1 MSSFNLADLI
11 MGDKG
16 KDKVKPI
23 IKKKSKKGFT
33 HGINV
38 IFTNGVYKG
47 YHGTVVDFYPAS
59 VILMMDSKAYIES
72 EKYGPIVS
80 SGSHLMT
87 DVGDS
92 VVEQV
97 ILGVS
102 GKYVPIRLFK
112 KQNEFQVRVGVV
124 ISDENIIMR
133 SLMRVGKSIDE
144 ISRIMEDTNN
154 MFISEIVLSSSLSMS
169 DLNINDDVDVLVE
182 KLTSMQIKNEK
193 PSILDDLSEEIKV
206 NESILNMI
214 KKIENKDDVDV
225 RVIFKKDIIGP
236 QYYIN
241 VSDNLGDIKMYNPNK
256 DQYLVSYKRM
266 LPLNPNMVSI
276 EKEGDKEFGVIKYGP
291 YTGQR
296 LEVAI
301 NKEAGLAIILSS
313 NGKRITSHVVRKGDI
328 VDELNNPVFEERMIY
343 PSDVFYID
351 ILLNND
357 NYAQVNKIIDDNIMN
372 ITEMDENRKYKTRD
386 ISFAEIKELQPGFK
400 IGGSKLKVDIP
411 DTLDIALDD
420 IEEVNSDIEDES
432 NESKEIDY
440 AMSPVEGEEGEG
452 EQKLSFKDI
461 ERTEVVRKEL
471 TREEQS
477 MKDEILNILRLL
489 KVGEDNID
497 VYKMIDMINSL
508 LKLIKSKLK
517 EINYKTDIMV
527 TGNIKFIL
535 VCVVLYELIR
545 VTGFDKSLDD
555 VLKMLFPSYFT
566 IRDIQANR
574 MNDNIFL
581 MEWSSYTSKEKINE
595 SIKIIKKYMKEKD
608 YIKIIKELILSAD
621 SVLQGLLGLRI
632 NIIKRDIVSM
642 EDLIPLG
649 VNPVTGKKYSE
660 ERAEQILE
668 KSREGFMKFRDQI
681 VTVDDLINDK
691 PLPIKEVDI
700 IWSSINAHII
710 RKFENEIKRKA
721 DSQIELRDD
730 YLYIRDNLLR
740 APFALRDDDIRPS
753 VKKAFTLIYKKLLD
767 AIVKQNKKIETGKK
781 RKREEDEQVKLNREL
796 FYTKDFNDEEED
808 NFEPKHTGSYLKEQG
823 RREMQKQLT
832 KSMRATNINAAIMKK
847 KSKENKSE

>member
-11 MGDKG
+11 VGDNEKN
-16 KDKVKPI
+16 KVKPI
-23 IKKKSKKGFT
+23 MMKKKSKKSFT
-33 HGINV
+33 HGINI

-59 VILMMDSKAYIES
+59 VVLMMDSEAYIES

-80 SGSHLMT
+80 PGSRLMT

-97 ILGVS
+97 IPSIS
-102 GKYVPIRLFK
+102 GKYVPIQLFK
-112 KQNEFQVRVGVV
+112 KQNESQIRIGIV
-124 ISDENIIMR
+124 IFDENIIMR
-133 SLMRVGKSIDE
+133 SLMKVGKSIED
-144 ISRIMEDTNN
+144 ISRIMEDKNN
-154 MFISEIVLSSSLSMS
+154 MFVSELVLSSSLSMS
-169 DLNINDDVDVLVE
+169 DLNINDNVDVLIE
-182 KLTSMQIKNEK
+182 KLTKMQIKNEK
-193 PSILDDLSEEIKV
+193 PSILEELSEEIKV

-241 VSDNLGDIKMYNPNK
+241 VSDNLGDVKIYNPNK
-256 DQYLVSYKRM
+256 DQYLVSYKKM
-266 LPLNPNMVSI
+266 LPLNPGMVAI
-276 EKEGDKEFGVIKYGP
+276 EKDSYGKEFGIVKKGP
-291 YTGQR
+291 YVGQR
-296 LEVAI
+296 LEVVTH
-301 NKEAGLAIILSS
+301 KEAGLAIILSS
-313 NGKRITSHVVRKGDI
+313 NGNRITSHVVRKGDM

-351 ILLNND
+351 LLLLND
-357 NYAQVNKIIDDNIMN
+357 NYAQVNKIIDDDLMN
-372 ITEMDENRKYKTRD
+372 ITEMDANRKFIKRD
-386 ISFAEIKELQPGFK
+386 ISFSEIKELQPGFK
-400 IGGSKLKVDIP
+400 IGKESKLKVEIP
-411 DTLDIALDD
+411 EIYDVELDD
-420 IEEVNSDIEDES
+420 IEEYDDEGD
-432 NESKEIDY
+432 ESKEIDY
-440 AMSPVEGEEGEG
+440 VMSPVEGEEGEG
-452 EQKLSFKDI
+452 EQKMSFKDI

-471 TREEQS
+471 TRAEQS
-477 MKDEILNILRLL
+477 MKDEFLNILRLL

-497 VYKMIDMINSL
+497 VYKMIDMTNDL
-508 LKLIKSKLK
+508 LKLIKTKLK
-517 EINYKTDIMV
+517 EIDYKTDIMV
-527 TGNIKFIL
+527 TSNIKFIL
-535 VCVVLYELIR
+535 VCIVLYELIR

-581 MEWSSYTSKEKINE
+581 MEWSSYTSKEKIDE
-595 SIKIIKKYMKEKD
+595 SIKKIKKYMKEKD

-621 SVLQGLLGLRI
+621 NVLQGLLGLRI

-660 ERAEQILE
+660 ERAEQTLE
-668 KSREGFMKFRDQI
+668 RSRKGFMRFRDQI

-691 PLPIKEVDI
+691 PLPIKEVEI
-700 IWSSINAHII
+700 IWSSINMPII
-710 RKFENEIKRKA
+710 RKFENEIQRKA
-721 DSQIELRDD
+721 DAQIELRDD
-730 YLYIRDNLLR
+730 YIYIKDNLLR
-740 APFALRDDDIRPS
+740 VPFALRDDNIRPS
-753 VKKAFTLIYKKLLD
+753 VKKAFTLMYKKLLD

-823 RREMQKQLT
+823 RREMMKQLT

-847 KSKENKSE
+847 KSKEDKSE

>member
-11 MGDKG
+11 VGDKE
-16 KDKVKPI
+16 KYKVNPI

-59 VILMMDSKAYIES
+59 VVLMMDSKAYIES

-112 KQNEFQVRVGVV
+112 RQNESQVRVGVV

-144 ISRIMEDTNN
+144 ISRIMEDKNN
-154 MFISEIVLSSSLSMS
+154 MFMSEIVLSSSLSMS

-193 PSILDDLSEEIKV
+193 PSILDELSEEIKV

-214 KKIENKDDVDV
+214 KKIEKKDDVDV
-225 RVIFKKDIIGP
+225 MVIFKKDIVGP

-241 VSDNLGDIKMYNPNK
+241 VSDNLGDIKIYNPNK
-256 DQYLVSYKRM
+256 NQYLVSYKRM

-291 YTGQR
+291 YAGQR
-296 LEVAI
+296 LEVAM

-313 NGKRITSHVVRKGDI
+313 NGKRITSHVVKTAR
-328 VDELNNPVFEERMIY
+328 VDELNNPVFKERMIY

-351 ILLNND
+351 ILLNNN
-357 NYAQVNKIIDDNIMN
+357 NYAQVNKIIDDNVMN
-372 ITEMDENRKYKTRD
+372 ITEMDENKKYKKRD
-386 ISFAEIKELQPGFK
+386 ISFNEIKELQPGFK
-400 IGGSKLKVDIP
+400 IGGSKLRVEIPESEYVD
-411 DTLDIALDD
+411 
-420 IEEVNSDIEDES
+420 EEVSDKDEDED
-432 NESKEIDY
+432 ESKEIDY
-440 AMSPVEGEEGEG
+440 SMSPIEGEEGEG

-471 TREEQS
+471 TRAEQS
-477 MKDEILNILRLL
+477 MKDEFLNILRLL

-497 VYKMIDMINSL
+497 IYKMIDMTNGL
-508 LKLIKSKLK
+508 LKLIKTKLK
-517 EINYKTDIMV
+517 EIDYKTDIMV
-527 TGNIKFIL
+527 TSNIKFIL

-545 VTGFDKSLDD
+545 VTGFEKSLDD

-566 IRDIQANR
+566 IRDIQVNR

-581 MEWSSYTSKEKINE
+581 MEWSSYTNKEKINE
-595 SIKIIKKYMKEKD
+595 SIKKIKKYMKERD
-608 YIKIIKELILSAD
+608 YIQIIKELILSAD

-632 NIIKRDIVSM
+632 NIVKRDIVSI

-660 ERAEQILE
+660 ERSEQILE
-668 KSREGFMKFRDQI
+668 KSREGFMKFREQI

-691 PLPIKEVDI
+691 PLPIKEVEI
-700 IWSSINAHII
+700 IWSSINKPVIK
-710 RKFENEIKRKA
+710 KFEDEIQRKA
-721 DSQIELRDD
+721 DSQNELRDD
-730 YLYIRDNLLR
+730 YLYIRDNLVR

-753 VKKAFTLIYKKLLD
+753 VKKAFTLMYKKLLE
-767 AIVKQNKKIETGKK
+767 AIVKQTKKIEIGKK
-781 RKREEDEQVKLNREL
+781 RKREEDEQVRLNREL
-796 FYTKDFNDEEED
+796 FYTKDFNEEEED

-847 KSKENKSE
+847 KSKEDKSE